1 MPNSPSLLLNVVYS
15 LNNCYLEL
23 ECVTSW
29 YILAS
34 YAPFPPFAYLLF
46 SNYKLIHVTLDIL
59 LNFQKQHAEPS
70 LVNVYEDPAVQD
82 YIKKQNAY
90 FKMID
95 EFELSEEE
103 VYSIS
108 DS

>member
-1 MPNSPSLLLNVVYS
+1 
-15 LNNCYLEL
+15 
-23 ECVTSW
+23 
-29 YILAS
+29 
-34 YAPFPPFAYLLF
+34 LF
-46 SNYKLIHVTLDIL
+46 SNFKLIHVTPDILQLFDASL
-59 LNFQKQHAEPS
+59 LNFQKQRAESS
-70 LVNVYEDPAVQD
+70 LVNVYKDPAMQD

-103 VYSIS
+103 VCSSS

>member
-1 MPNSPSLLLNVVYS
+1 
-15 LNNCYLEL
+15 
-23 ECVTSW
+23 
-29 YILAS
+29 
-34 YAPFPPFAYLLF
+34 
-46 SNYKLIHVTLDIL
+46 LIHVTLDIL
-59 LNFQKQHAEPS
+59 QLFDASLLNFQKQRAEPS
-70 LVNVYEDPAVQD
+70 LVNVYKDPAVQD